1 MGAWNNTLLLGST
14 LIATGVA
21 GLLLRRDGRS
31 GLVCLSIAW
40 LGLPILIGAARLLHP
55 DAATTA
61 SIPVLLAVLSVYL
74 VLGAGL
80 RDSGLDETEV
90 NDVDGDVIGGDVL
103 ADRAPLRDWSTELMT
118 GFQQGTTSGA
128 GRPGEDG
135 RPS

>member
-31 GLVCLSIAW
+31 GLVSLSIAW

-61 SIPVLLAVLSVYL
+61 SIPVLLAVLSAYL
-74 VLGAGL
+74 VLGTGL
-80 RDSGLDETEV
+80 RGNGLDETEV
-90 NDVDGDVIGGDVL
+90 SDVDSDLTGKDVL

-118 GFQQGTTSGA
+118 GFRQSAISGPGGSGA
-128 GRPGEDG
+128 NG

>member
-31 GLVCLSIAW
+31 GLVSLSIAW

-74 VLGAGL
+74 VLGTGL
-80 RDSGLDETEV
+80 RGNGLDETEV
-90 NDVDGDVIGGDVL
+90 SDVDSDFTGKDVL

-118 GFQQGTTSGA
+118 GFRQSAISGPGGSGA
-128 GRPGEDG
+128 NG

>member
-14 LIATGVA
+14 LLATGVA

-31 GLVCLSIAW
+31 GLVSLSIAW

-55 DAATTA
+55 DVETTA

-80 RDSGLDETEV
+80 RGNGLDETEV
-90 NDVDGDVIGGDVL
+90 GDVDSDFTGKDVL
-103 ADRAPLRDWSTELMT
+103 ADRVPLRDWSTELMT
-118 GFQQGTTSGA
+118 GFRQSAISGLDRS
-128 GRPGEDG
+128 GKDG